1 MKQEKTRRHRKSE
14 TREMVPKHQGFYH
27 ELQQQGATEQRQM
40 TDSERKRNEETTKP
54 HSAIARREKHRKNA
68 GLLEAT
74 PWVTREK
81 GRQQERKRQAQ
92 RRECHFQSLNEFD
105 MFLFLVE
112 NYLLRVIPTVT
123 LFCHSFWHLIWKY
136 IYIYSIYIWHIYLTW
151 HSIWHSINV
160 SKPDYIHFNM

>member
-1 MKQEKTRRHRKSE
+1 MYLRSRAETHDRQQTKLDE
-14 TREMVPKHQGFYH
+14 TREDKTTSQKWDKRNGSKTLPKHQGFYH

-40 TDSERKRNEETTKP
+40 TDSERKRNEDTTKP

-81 GRQQERKRQAQ
+81 GRQQKRKRQAQ
-92 RRECHFQSLNEFD
+92 RRECHFQNLNECD

-123 LFCHSFWHLIWKY
+123 LFLS
-136 IYIYSIYIWHIYLTW
+136 
-151 HSIWHSINV
+151 
-160 SKPDYIHFNM
+160 

>member
-74 PWVTREK
+74 PWVTRDK

-92 RRECHFQSLNEFD
+92 RRECHFQNLNEFD

-123 LFCHSFWHLIWKY
+123 LFCHSF
-136 IYIYSIYIWHIYLTW
+136 
-151 HSIWHSINV
+151 
-160 SKPDYIHFNM
+160 